1 VSSTRQSAA
10 ESAAWQAE
18 AAEDYASMIATIAGY
33 AVDEAAYSALDATIL
48 RERADAMKKET
59 VKAGS

>member
-1 VSSTRQSAA
+1 
-10 ESAAWQAE
+10 
-18 AAEDYASMIATIAGY
+18 MIATIAGY